1 MTVNSTIMNSS
12 YKLNVVN
19 TPRRSSSAMEHYSDI
34 ENLRSA
40 SRASDAYLSPSSVS
54 RSGTLK
60 KRNSMR
66 QTEGGGLRRK
76 DSTRSVTRPAQN
88 VGGTQLDRDTFNNVY
103 LTPVPTTGSPTDRLV
118 DRFSG

>member
-1 MTVNSTIMNSS
+1 
-12 YKLNVVN
+12 
-19 TPRRSSSAMEHYSDI
+19 MEHYSDI

-60 KRNSMR
+60 KKSSMR
-66 QTEGGGLRRK
+66 QNEGNNSLRRK
-76 DSTRSVTRPAQN
+76 DSTKSVARHGQN

-103 LTPVPTTGSPTDRLV
+103 FTPVPTNGSPTDRLV
-118 DRFSG
+118 DRFSGGF